1 MAPGAVATTTSM
13 SSRRRSVTLIAFD
26 ILLDRSGVEPDG
38 AGMPSWSDFAAAA
51 PELAVTVRNRFDA
64 HPFTLLA
71 TLRADGSPR
80 ISGIEVDFLDD
91 GELRAGSMPRSGKSN
106 DLDRD
111 GRFCLH
117 NVPAPRDTWT
127 GDAKLSG
134 IAHPTTGPQPD
145 ARYYR
150 LALNE
155 VATVTVC
162 EGQLH
167 LALWTPEHGVRR
179 WAR

>member
-1 MAPGAVATTTSM
+1 MI
-13 SSRRRSVTLIAFD
+13 LFD
-26 ILLDRSGVEPDG
+26 ILLDRSGVDLDRG
-38 AGMPSWSDFAAAA
+38 RMPSWSAFAAAA
-51 PELAVTVRNRFDA
+51 PQLAATVRTRFAA

-80 ISGIEVDFLDD
+80 ISGIEVEFLDD
-91 GELRAGSMPRSGKSN
+91 GELRAGSMPRSGKSD

-117 NVPAPRDTWT
+117 NVPAPRDDWA

-134 IAHPTTGPQPD
+134 TAHPTTGPQHD

-150 LALNE
+150 LDLHE
-155 VATVTVC
+155 VATVTVG
-162 EGQLH
+162 EEHLH
-167 LALWTPEHGVRR
+167 LAVWTPERGVRR
-179 WAR
+179 WSR